1 MSVQIAIDNYDDLF
15 SDFDI
20 RDYSERYISSDFLN
34 ELRLRA
40 NKVKNEN
47 DINIIFIVGDKE
59 RNVEYEKIIAGR
71 LKTFFNNRYERNKN
85 KRRKILLGMFLFE
98 LIGIIFM
105 LLAIYI
111 EKYASVYLKDFLLI
125 PSWFFIW
132 NGFEKYINNK
142 KIVDRNIKYYS
153 KLIKSTITF
162 KS

>member
-71 LKTFFNNRYERNKN
+71 LKTFFNNRYESNKN